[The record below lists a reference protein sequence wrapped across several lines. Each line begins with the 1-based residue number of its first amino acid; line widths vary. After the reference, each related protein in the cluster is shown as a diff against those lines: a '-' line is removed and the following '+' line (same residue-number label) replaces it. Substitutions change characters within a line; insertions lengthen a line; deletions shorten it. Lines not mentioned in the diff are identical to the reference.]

1 METWKGKVLEIQVTR
16 GTGRER
22 CGRNISGEL
31 AQDFANTSK
40 RCRPTVQG
48 AVHTP
53 SRGNTEKT
61 TPQQTIAKQ
70 PFEKEEIRD
79 LGAAGLGVE

>member
-1 METWKGKVLEIQVTR
+1 MTW

-22 CGRNISGEL
+22 CRRNISGEL
-31 AQDFANTSK
+31 TEDFANASK

-53 SRGNTEKT
+53 SRGNAEKT
-61 TPQQTIAKQ
+61 TPRQTIAKQ
-70 PFEKEEIRD
+70 PLKRKKSEI
-79 LGAAGLGVE
+79 LEQLAWGWSGTPPLITFK